1 MLSFI
6 TIEIYN
12 IIIIFFKIQI
22 LINIKLFV
30 KRNNLY
36 VFIKKPFKLNESKKK
51 KTKKLIDKNSFKFTR
66 KLKKKPKNVN
76 MLNF

>member
-36 VFIKKPFKLNESKKK
+36 VFFKKPFKLNESKKK

-66 KLKKKPKNVN
+66 KLKKKTKKC
-76 MLNF
+76 